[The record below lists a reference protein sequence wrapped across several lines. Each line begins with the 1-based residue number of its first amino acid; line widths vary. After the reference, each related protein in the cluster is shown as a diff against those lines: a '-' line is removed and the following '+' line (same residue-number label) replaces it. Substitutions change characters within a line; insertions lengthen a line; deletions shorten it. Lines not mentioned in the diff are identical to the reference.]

1 VEQLLIIAGIIVGGT
16 GAAAA
21 TGCALTVRTLR
32 RANRVVA
39 DRPTPAPVTWLWSW
53 QEPAR
58 LHRRLRRAV
67 QAAGSAALAVEA
79 EASGGGA
86 RRRRSKPTTPL
97 STLATEV
104 AEQAAALDKH
114 LASVSH
120 VPRTW
125 RSREMSAISGQVREL
140 EASAYRLGQLAIE
153 WRTQLRQLT
162 PASPEPALEL
172 QTRLDALE
180 AAIAEVAPLAR
191 GGLPADS
198 AVTTWRHSDTF

>member
-1 VEQLLIIAGIIVGGT
+1 METLLIIAGIVVGGT

-67 QAAGSAALAVEA
+67 EAAGSAALTVEA
-79 EASGGGA
+79 DTGGGGGK
-86 RRRRSKPTTPL
+86 RRRNKSTTPL
-97 STLATEV
+97 ATLAVEV
-104 AEQAAALDKH
+104 AEQAAAVDKQ

-140 EASAYRLGQLAIE
+140 EASAYRLGQLAVE
-153 WRTQLRQLT
+153 WRTQLRQLAPT
-162 PASPEPALEL
+162 APALEL

-191 GGLPADS
+191 GGLDADS
-198 AVTTWRHSDTF
+198 AVTTWRR